1 MFHHFHDDKFHTR
14 GQGSISKDDFYK
26 IIKFIGRDNILD
38 ARVFFD
44 KFKEKKLR
52 SNEVCFTFDDAI
64 KCQIDVALP
73 ILEELKIKSFFF
85 VYTSI
90 FENNPGNLEI
100 FRYFR
105 MNYYKDVNEFYKSF
119 YKVLNKDPSNFLNT
133 NENKINKRKIEL
145 PNYSIEDLKFR
156 FVRDIFLKKKEYED
170 VMFMMMEAKKF
181 NYSEFYRK
189 LFFSKDDLIEL
200 DKLGH
205 LVGLHSH
212 SHNTFIENLS
222 FEEQKNDY
230 QKCLKKISGIL
241 NKQVNDIKFM
251 SHPCGS
257 YNNDTLKV
265 LEDLG
270 IEMGF
275 REIMLKKKNF
285 TSLELPRQDHMEIYN
300 RLK

>member
-14 GQGSISKDDFYK
+14 GQGSI
-26 IIKFIGRDNILD
+26 
-38 ARVFFD
+38 
-44 KFKEKKLR
+44 
-52 SNEVCFTFDDAI
+52 
-64 KCQIDVALP
+64 
-73 ILEELKIKSFFF
+73 
-85 VYTSI
+85 
-90 FENNPGNLEI
+90 
-100 FRYFR
+100 
-105 MNYYKDVNEFYKSF
+105 
-119 YKVLNKDPSNFLNT
+119 
-133 NENKINKRKIEL
+133 
-145 PNYSIEDLKFR
+145 
-156 FVRDIFLKKKEYED
+156 
-170 VMFMMMEAKKF
+170 
-181 NYSEFYRK
+181 
-189 LFFSKDDLIEL
+189 SKDDLIEL

>member
-1 MFHHFHDDKFHTR
+1 MYFNKNNNFYHGIMFHHFHDDKFHTR
-14 GQGSISKDDFYK
+14 GQGSI
-26 IIKFIGRDNILD
+26 
-38 ARVFFD
+38 
-44 KFKEKKLR
+44 
-52 SNEVCFTFDDAI
+52 
-64 KCQIDVALP
+64 
-73 ILEELKIKSFFF
+73 
-85 VYTSI
+85 
-90 FENNPGNLEI
+90 
-100 FRYFR
+100 
-105 MNYYKDVNEFYKSF
+105 
-119 YKVLNKDPSNFLNT
+119 
-133 NENKINKRKIEL
+133 
-145 PNYSIEDLKFR
+145 
-156 FVRDIFLKKKEYED
+156 
-170 VMFMMMEAKKF
+170 
-181 NYSEFYRK
+181 
-189 LFFSKDDLIEL
+189 SKDDLIEL